1 MILYNDWP
9 GVVLVSL
16 QQDVDVCHKGF
27 QAEHHPRH
35 PRAAGLEEPDQLVD
49 IVSRDLLRLLQQE
62 DSFGISSQK
71 SSKRS
76 PVLTLIVN
84 NWRNVF
90 FFYLFFSKLTWTDRE
105 LCIAV
110 WPERCPLNQL
120 KKIT

>member
-1 MILYNDWP
+1 M
-9 GVVLVSL
+9 LVSL

-84 NWRNVF
+84 N
-90 FFYLFFSKLTWTDRE
+90 
-105 LCIAV
+105 
-110 WPERCPLNQL
+110 
-120 KKIT
+120 